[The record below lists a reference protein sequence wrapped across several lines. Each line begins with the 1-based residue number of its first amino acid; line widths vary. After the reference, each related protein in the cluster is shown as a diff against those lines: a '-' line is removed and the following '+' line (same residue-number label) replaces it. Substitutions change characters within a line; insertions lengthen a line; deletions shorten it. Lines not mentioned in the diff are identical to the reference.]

1 MNPYTH
7 LRTLLD
13 DKSKHAELCARLW
26 CAVSGNEFS
35 CDQVCGDTI
44 YTTNLDALL
53 PLWPEGWRFILD
65 SGIYTNVCRALI
77 YGGQELG
84 STTQT
89 TPALAMLDC
98 LLQVLEYEWDNRSV
112 ELSGADIDK
121 CPQCG
126 GHADNGHDRE
136 LPPNPYVC
144 TKCEERDE

>member
-1 MNPYTH
+1 MKSQNPYTH

-13 DKSKHAELCARLW
+13 DESKHEELCARLW
-26 CAVSGNEFS
+26 CLFERPGHFYGGVLQDASATHYPGGKIRYEHYTYTKRDDGTHENKKGPEVGWVRN
-35 CDQVCGDTI
+35 

-98 LLQVLEYEWDNRSV
+98 LLQVLEYEWEGKR
-112 ELSGADIDK
+112 
-121 CPQCG
+121 
-126 GHADNGHDRE
+126 
-136 LPPNPYVC
+136 
-144 TKCEERDE
+144 

>member
-1 MNPYTH
+1 MNSNPYTH

-13 DKSKHAELCARLW
+13 DESKHAELSMRLFCALDP
-26 CAVSGNEFS
+26 EFS
-35 CDQVCGDTI
+35 FNEETRFVENGKICI
-44 YTTNLDALL
+44 NFNSKYTTNLDALL

-98 LLQVLEYEWDNRSV
+98 LLQVLEYEWEGKR
-112 ELSGADIDK
+112 
-121 CPQCG
+121 
-126 GHADNGHDRE
+126 
-136 LPPNPYVC
+136 
-144 TKCEERDE
+144 

>member
-7 LRTLLD
+7 LRTLID
-13 DKSKHAELCARLW
+13 DPEKHTELETRLYCALKDQDPDEIVQSLFGYRATRLKI
-26 CAVSGNEFS
+26 SQ
-35 CDQVCGDTI
+35 DQRDY

-98 LLQVLEYEWDNRSV
+98 LLQVLEYEWEGKR
-112 ELSGADIDK
+112 
-121 CPQCG
+121 
-126 GHADNGHDRE
+126 
-136 LPPNPYVC
+136 
-144 TKCEERDE
+144 